1 METGRELFVKFLR
14 GEPLSRP
21 AFIPL
26 IRGLPARVDGIS
38 REKMNADPTLWANSL
53 KKTVELF
60 GLDGVVA
67 GLDFTLMAEAC
78 GCKVI
83 WANDRPE
90 VLPAP
95 GGICEKPEETT
106 RMKNALEAARRVFQ
120 VCRSERACVAA
131 ITGPVTLASQ
141 LFGRE
146 EGADR
151 IGEVKTLV
159 VRITEAF
166 CQIRPDVIIF
176 MEGRPLALNEVGLPH
191 RRIYNTLKNIVSHY
205 DVCAGLYLQGYT
217 TQSLGGFSQLK
228 MDIYVLGPSLD
239 NNLPPTSEVWALS
252 ADALGVGLSLPVDDI
267 HKARQII
274 HEAEELCS
282 SKGGRG
288 FFLTSFGPL
297 TRDIDLDALHQL
309 VSEIRQVRL

>member
-60 GLDGVVA
+60 GFDGVVA
-67 GLDFTLMAEAC
+67 GMDFTLMAEAC
-78 GCKVI
+78 GCEVI

-95 GGICEKPEETT
+95 GDLCEKPEETT
-106 RMKNALEAARRVFQ
+106 RMKNVLEAARRVFQ

-141 LFGRE
+141 LFGRVG
-146 EGADR
+146 GADR

-159 VRITEAF
+159 GRITEAF

-176 MEGRPLALNEVGLPH
+176 MEGRPLALNEVNLSH
-191 RRIYNTLKNIVSHY
+191 RRIYNTLKNIGSYY
-205 DVCAGLYLQGYT
+205 DVHAGLYLQGYPT
-217 TQSLGGFSQLK
+217 LDMVGFSQLK
-228 MDIYVLGPSLD
+228 MDTYVLGPSLN
-239 NNLPPTSEVWALS
+239 NNLPPTSEVWALG

-267 HKARQII
+267 HRTRQII
-274 HEAEELCS
+274 HEAEDVYR

-309 VSEIRQVRL
+309 VSEIRQIRL